1 MHIPPYYKKKTW
13 QMFFIGVFVGG
24 IIGYFVLL
32 YMYSSMYEE
41 LLEKNY
47 DLREA
52 LIDLREQNEVLLKN
66 QEQQVSE
73 LTVKEIEIII
83 ENEELLKNDSLLV
96 SQLKTLIKE
105 EISYLIGTDVLII
118 SASEALLLAAIENK
132 AFSIDNVTYRFTVTR
147 LTISQTLKIVVEA
160 SLIN

>member
-96 SQLKTLIKE
+96 SKLKTLIKE